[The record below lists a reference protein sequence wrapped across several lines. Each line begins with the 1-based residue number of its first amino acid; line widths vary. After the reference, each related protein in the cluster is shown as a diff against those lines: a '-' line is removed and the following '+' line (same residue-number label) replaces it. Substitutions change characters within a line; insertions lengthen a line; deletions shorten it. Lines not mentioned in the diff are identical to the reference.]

1 MADYAAKSEILKA
14 NFLENMRSFA
24 IMFILSNKRN
34 WYLCTRRERFLKL
47 QFVAKHHKM
56 NRGLFRLVRFG
67 YARKSFWLKQGFET
81 GTAGFHVNRL
91 KTVLKMIHTG

>member
-34 WYLCTRRERFLKL
+34 WYLRTTRRERFLKL
-47 QFVAKHHKM
+47 QFVAKYQKK
-56 NRGLFRLVRFG
+56 RTGDPSDSSGLAMHENVFG
-67 YARKSFWLKQGFET
+67 
-81 GTAGFHVNRL
+81 
-91 KTVLKMIHTG
+91 